1 MAQEETAAA
10 EFDAIEAQT
19 AAPAEN
25 GAAAPADENGTG
37 ARPGAPLLTIGE
49 LVRPTETVRVRGA
62 LYELK
67 YSFDYSFGRQ
77 TLLAKERNATLVYM
91 NREIAGEELT
101 ADELAEQRFFLRRIA
116 RAALP
121 DLARAQIEGVYDD
134 ERQAWTVPP
143 LSDAELEDVAT
154 IFFGRTREIRD
165 AAETAR
171 QSGSPPISRS

>member
-1 MAQEETAAA
+1 MAKEQTAAA
-10 EFDAIEAQT
+10 EFDAIEAQA

-25 GAAAPADENGTG
+25 GAAPAADENDTG

-49 LVRPTETVRVRGA
+49 LIRPTETVRVRGA

-67 YSFDYSFGRQ
+67 YLFDYSFGRQ
-77 TLLAKERNATLVYM
+77 AALANDRNATIAYM

-171 QSGSPPISRS
+171 QGGSPPISRS